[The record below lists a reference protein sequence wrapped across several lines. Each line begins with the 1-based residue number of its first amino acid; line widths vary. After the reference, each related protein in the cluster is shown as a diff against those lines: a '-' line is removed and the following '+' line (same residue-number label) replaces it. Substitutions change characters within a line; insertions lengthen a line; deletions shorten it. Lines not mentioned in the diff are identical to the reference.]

1 MQAIET
7 FNLWL
12 GRQVGWFYLGAVV
25 VTFYEVLARY
35 IFNAPTTWAFEV
47 TIFLCASGYM
57 LSGANVTAEDKH
69 IAITSVVEIA
79 SPRARWWM
87 RLVSL
92 IVGLFGMAGLIWG
105 SWTSGI
111 RAFTI
116 WERTGSAFNAP
127 TPALIKPIITI
138 AGILVLLQ
146 LALQLFRHLRS
157 GQQGPQP
164 AAPPP
169 A

>member
-12 GRQVGWFYLGAVV
+12 GRQTGWFYLGAVV

-47 TIFLCASGYM
+47 TIFLCAAGYM

-79 SPRARWWM
+79 PSWARWWM

-92 IVGLFGMAGLIWG
+92 VVGLFGMAGLIWG

-116 WERTGSAFNAP
+116 WERTGTAYNSP

-138 AGILVLLQ
+138 AGILVILQ
-146 LALQLFRHLRS
+146 LALQLVRHLRP
-157 GQQGPQP
+157 GRQDPQP

>member
-12 GRQVGWFYLGAVV
+12 GRQTGWFYLGAVI

-79 SPRARWWM
+79 PQWARWWM

-92 IVGLFGMAGLIWG
+92 IVGLFGMTGLIWG

-116 WERTGSAFNAP
+116 WERTGTAYNSP

-138 AGILVLLQ
+138 AGILVILQ
-146 LALQLFRHLRS
+146 LALQLVRHLRP
-157 GQQGPQP
+157 GGHGPKP

>member
-25 VTFYEVLARY
+25 FTFYEVLARY

-57 LSGANVTAEDKH
+57 LSGANVTAEEKH

-79 SPRARWWM
+79 GPGARWCM
-87 RLVSL
+87 RLVAL
-92 IVGLFGMAGLIWG
+92 VVGLFGMAGLIWG

-111 RAFTI
+111 RALTI
-116 WERTGSAFNAP
+116 WERTGSAYNSP
-127 TPALIKPIITI
+127 TPALIKPIITA

-146 LALQLFRHLRS
+146 LALQLARHLRA
-157 GQQGPQP
+157 GPRGP
-164 AAPPP
+164 RTAAPPP

>member
-12 GRQVGWFYLGAVV
+12 GKQVGWFYLGAVV

-35 IFNAPTTWAFEV
+35 VFNAPTTWAFEV

-69 IAITSVVEIA
+69 IAITSVVEVA
-79 SPRARWWM
+79 GPGMRWWM

-92 IVGLFGMAGLIWG
+92 IVGLFGMAGLIYG

-111 RAFTI
+111 RALGI
-116 WERTGSAFNAP
+116 WERTGSAYNSP

-146 LALQLFRHLRS
+146 LAVQLVRHFRTGRGS
-157 GQQGPQP
+157 
-164 AAPPP
+164 
-169 A
+169 

>member
-1 MQAIET
+1 MQAIEN

-12 GRQVGWFYLGAVV
+12 GKQVGWFYLGAVV

-35 IFNAPTTWAFEV
+35 VFNAPTTWAFEI

-79 SPRARWWM
+79 GPRARWWM

-92 IVGLFGMAGLIWG
+92 VVGLFGMAGLIYGGWQ
-105 SWTSGI
+105 SGI
-111 RAFTI
+111 RALTI
-116 WERTGSAFNAP
+116 WERTGSAYNSP

-146 LALQLFRHLRS
+146 LALQLVRHLRAGRGS
-157 GQQGPQP
+157 
-164 AAPPP
+164 
-169 A
+169 